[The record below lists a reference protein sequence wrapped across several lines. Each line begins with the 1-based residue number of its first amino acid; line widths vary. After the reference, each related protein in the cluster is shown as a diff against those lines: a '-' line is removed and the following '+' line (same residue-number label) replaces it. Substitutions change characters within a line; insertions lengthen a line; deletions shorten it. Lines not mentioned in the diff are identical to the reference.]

1 MWRVPL
7 AVAMLMTMMF
17 GMRARSTYHG
27 FGQRMHGVCVTL
39 PRRALLDAR
48 VVWRVLLAMVVP
60 VAAMVVPVAAMVVPV
75 AAMVVPVAAMVVPVG
90 RFGMMMLAPK
100 VPQPFCGGLWEVV
113 VRLIVPF
120 PHFLIRRNNLL
131 ALLLVR

>member
-1 MWRVPL
+1 
-7 AVAMLMTMMF
+7 
-17 GMRARSTYHG
+17 
-27 FGQRMHGVCVTL
+27 
-39 PRRALLDAR
+39 
-48 VVWRVLLAMVVP
+48 VLL
-60 VAAMVVPVAAMVVPV
+60 AMVVPVAAMVVPV

-100 VPQPFCGGLWEVV
+100 VPQSFCGGLWEVV

-120 PHFLIRRNNLL
+120 SHFLIRRNNLL